1 MAIFVIFVVLSSEN
15 KYDDDDD
22 DTKTFITVSVSLS
35 HTLQSLKLPKNVDC
49 VTCDWWN
56 ESQVQRLLLGGH
68 VTVKKNM

>member
-49 VTCDWWN
+49 VTCDW
-56 ESQVQRLLLGGH
+56 
-68 VTVKKNM
+68 